1 MDRKKQEIVILD
13 EKIEDG
19 ERVIKMKVGRTRV
32 TVRRPLV
39 PKEEDLIRLYDTCN
53 EIFRGRPECFYTPEQ
68 TKEKNRLIAEQQR
81 SGKDKENLTD

>member
-1 MDRKKQEIVILD
+1 MDRKKEEVVILD
-13 EKIEDG
+13 EKIENG

-53 EIFRGRPECFYTPEQ
+53 ELFRGRPECFYTPEQ

-81 SGKDKENLTD
+81 SGKDKESLTD

>member
-13 EKIEDG
+13 EKVEDG
-19 ERVIKMKVGRTRV
+19 ERVIRMKVGRTRV

-68 TKEKNRLIAEQQR
+68 TKEKNRLIAEQQMMM
-81 SGKDKENLTD
+81 KNKETLTE

>member
-13 EKIEDG
+13 EKIENG